1 MDVIDSIDFGAP
13 PWTPPCPLPPCEI
26 PLKSEIV
33 IVGAGIT
40 GLSAAMTAARAGRH
54 VTVIERRFGS
64 GATSRSGGIVL
75 GDTLIGPVS
84 GFTDCDVVLR
94 DWIRESG
101 AECDLFWNGCLELAR
116 DRSLPDAP
124 IDWEENGRVRLAER
138 VSGGVLDPAKLLAEL
153 ARMARR
159 AGAAIVDGISM
170 LRLERSAAGVVVVT
184 DRGSLHGD
192 RVIMAVDAMSWRPSF
207 DPWSERVITVALS
220 TGPLTDDA
228 LAAIGLRPHLSFYT
242 RDLPLLWGRV
252 MPDQSLLV
260 GRETLPWASVESASG
275 IGSALEAAGARLSS
289 RVRRLHP
296 ALQGATVRHVWG
308 GPIARAAAGVPAIAP
323 DPCIPNVLWVGG
335 YGGHGLAQ
343 AFRMGRLA
351 VNTSEAALRPD

>member
-1 MDVIDSIDFGAP
+1 MEGTDFGVP
-13 PWTPPCPLPPCEI
+13 PWTPPAPLPPCEI
-26 PLKSEIV
+26 PSTSEIV

-40 GLSAAMTAARAGRH
+40 GLSAALAAARAGRH
-54 VTVIERRFGS
+54 VTVVERRFGS
-64 GATSRSGGIVL
+64 GATSRSGGMVL

-84 GFTDCDVVLR
+84 GFDDCDLVLR
-94 DWIRESG
+94 DWIMESG
-101 AECDLFWNGCLELAR
+101 VKCDLFWNGCLELAR
-116 DRSLPDAP
+116 DPALPDAP
-124 IDWEENGRVRLAER
+124 IDWEDNGRVRLAMR

-159 AGAAIVDGISM
+159 AGAAIVDGISVM
-170 LRLERSAAGVVVVT
+170 RLEPSADGVVVVT
-184 DRGSLHGD
+184 DRGSIHGE
-192 RVIMAVDAMSWRPSF
+192 RVLMAVDAMWRRPSF
-207 DPWSERVITVALS
+207 DPWTERVITVALA
-220 TGPLTDDA
+220 TGPLTDDV
-228 LAAIGLRPHLSFYT
+228 LGAIGLRPHLSFYT

-260 GRETLPWASVESASG
+260 GRETLPWASIESAGG
-275 IGSALEAAGARLSS
+275 IGDGLEAAGERLRS

-296 ALQGATVRHVWG
+296 ALRDVGVRHVWG

-323 DPCIPNVLWVGG
+323 DPCVPNVYWVGG

-351 VNTSEAALRPD
+351 VSTSEAALRPD